1 MLWKEKESTVMAK
14 TQKPNVANAKPASS
28 GNANVFAYIS
38 FFVAAL
44 SLVATIYQSYLNT
57 RYVELIQ
64 TSVARAETART
75 CKDLIDAYFQI
86 KFKTG
91 AVAAAVEREKN
102 PNSPAVIAVSS
113 EALNSVSR
121 FAAFG
126 TYLAN
131 FQGEERRVQYT
142 ALSNELRRIVDLAHS
157 APASSIEKL
166 FDKADQLFGTMN
178 DDCVRSAMTRL

>member
-1 MLWKEKESTVMAK
+1 MAK
-14 TQKPNVANAKPASS
+14 SEKVEEKPAAK
-28 GNANVFAYIS
+28 GGGANIFAYIS
-38 FFVAAL
+38 FFVATL

-64 TSVARAETART
+64 TSVQRGETART

-86 KFKTG
+86 KFKTA
-91 AVAAAVEREKN
+91 AVAATIEREKN
-102 PNSPAVIAVSS
+102 PNSSAALAVSS
-113 EALNSVSR
+113 EALNAVSR

-142 ALSNELRRIVDLAHS
+142 ALSQELKRVVDLAHTV
-157 APASSIEKL
+157 PAASVEKL
-166 FDKADQLFGTMN
+166 FEKADELFATMN
-178 DDCVRSAMTRL
+178 DDCVRSATTRL

>member
-1 MLWKEKESTVMAK
+1 MAK
-14 TQKPNVANAKPASS
+14 SEKADEKPAAR
-28 GNANVFAYIS
+28 GGANIFAYIS

-64 TSVARAETART
+64 TSVQRAETART

-86 KFKTG
+86 KFKATG
-91 AVAAAVEREKN
+91 VATVAEREKN
-102 PNSPAVIAVSS
+102 PNSPAAITASS

-131 FQGEERRVQYT
+131 FQGDDKRVQYT
-142 ALSNELRRIVDLAHS
+142 ALSNELKRVVDLAHTT
-157 APASSIEKL
+157 PPSSIEKL
-166 FDKADQLFGTMN
+166 FDKADQLFATMN
-178 DDCVRSAMTRL
+178 DDCVRSATTRL

>member
-1 MLWKEKESTVMAK
+1 MLWKKKESTAMAK
-14 TQKPNVANAKPASS
+14 VEKPKSEREKPAATSNS
-28 GNANVFAYIS
+28 NIFGYIS

-64 TSVARAETART
+64 TSVSRAETART

-86 KFKTG
+86 KFK
-91 AVAAAVEREKN
+91 AAAVAGAVERDKN
-102 PNSPAVIAVSS
+102 PNNPSVIAASS
-113 EALNSVSR
+113 EALNAVSR

-131 FQGEERRVQYT
+131 FQGDDRRVQYT
-142 ALSNELRRIVDLAHS
+142 ALSNELKRVVDLAHT
-157 APASSIEKL
+157 APAASIEKL
-166 FDKADQLFGTMN
+166 FEKSDQLFATMN
-178 DDCVRSAMTRL
+178 DDCVRSATTRL

>member
-1 MLWKEKESTVMAK
+1 MAQSDK
-14 TQKPNVANAKPASS
+14 ADEKPAAQSNS
-28 GNANVFAYIS
+28 NIFGYIS

-86 KFKTG
+86 KFKTS
-91 AVAAAVEREKN
+91 A
-102 PNSPAVIAVSS
+102 SPPRLSARKIRIAPSVIAASS

-121 FAAFG
+121 FAALRHLSRELPG
-126 TYLAN
+126 RRPARAIHRAL
-131 FQGEERRVQYT
+131 ERT
-142 ALSNELRRIVDLAHS
+142 
-157 APASSIEKL
+157 
-166 FDKADQLFGTMN
+166 KARG
-178 DDCVRSAMTRL
+178 RSRA

>member
-1 MLWKEKESTVMAK
+1 MLWKEREGTTMAK
-14 TQKPNVANAKPASS
+14 VQKPKPVAEKAAA
-28 GNANVFAYIS
+28 GGGANMFAYIS

-64 TSVARAETART
+64 TSVQRAETART

-86 KFKTG
+86 KFKTA
-91 AVAAAVEREKN
+91 AVATAVERDKN
-102 PNSPAVIAVSS
+102 PNSAPVIAVSS
-113 EALNSVSR
+113 EALNAVSR

-131 FQGEERRVQYT
+131 FQGDDRRVQYT
-142 ALSNELRRIVDLAHS
+142 ALSNELKRVVDLAHS
-157 APASSIEKL
+157 TPAASVEKL
-166 FDKADQLFGTMN
+166 FEKADELFATMN